1 MRKVGFICLSLFLA
15 LPLAAVAQDE
25 DDVQDVDTT
34 AQVQRVQRAAKKQEA
49 TRTITGRVVSQQDH
63 APLAGVLVKSIAGD
77 GYSALTGED
86 GTFTLRVPLY
96 SSAVEATLPGFNRV
110 RVGLNRSGQLRDIVL
125 QSEAGR
131 ALYRDEDNILNN
143 AVASGFDYS
152 NALNITSEIENHLG
166 ADVRTTQRSGLSAQ
180 GSYLQIGG
188 VGSYVAQAQPLV
200 VIDGVITDMQYDRQ
214 MIHSGFYNDVL
225 SNFNVNDIASVE
237 IMKNGTAIYG
247 AKGANGVVIIK
258 TKRNH
263 SLATR
268 IDATASVGVELVP
281 HKFSVMSGSQFKSYA
296 NDLLASTGSRS
307 QSFKF
312 LNSDHNYYWYN
323 KYNNNTDWTDEIYR
337 NAFSQNY
344 GLSVQGGGDIANYM
358 LSLGFNNAQETI
370 EEANFNRLNVKFN
383 TDIKIIDD
391 VMLRFDAS
399 FSNTTRKVYDTGA
412 PTDYDNSTI
421 TSLNFLSYAKT
432 PMLSPYS
439 FVATG
444 AQGTINP
451 AHLDIDDED
460 YLSEISQLRN
470 SNYELANPLAILE
483 YGTAQNKNY
492 YDNSYLN
499 LSITPSWNINKHLKL
514 SSLFSYTL
522 VNTNEKNYIPMSGVP
537 AFWVEDYHMKMD
549 NMIGSIY
556 SRQNSVLSDTKLQ
569 WHNRYDAH
577 CIDLLGGFRFMN
589 ESYKLTRQNGYN
601 TGNDK
606 TPLIQ
611 NTGFKQIDGTA
622 ENWATLTWYAQA
634 RYNYANRYY
643 LQADFAMDTNSQFGR
658 DAKEGLKLGGVAW
671 GLFPSIQAGW
681 VMTNEKW
688 FDAPGIDYLKLSA
701 GFGMSGNDHL
711 PYDAAHS
718 YFSSTLFLS
727 EIPGLSI
734 ENIGNTELQWETTKR
749 FNAGI
754 EGNFLNNRL
763 AASFNYFHSW
773 TDNLLTLQSL
783 NFLSGIDQTW
793 SNGGSLENE
802 GFDISFSAHVISG
815 NKWNW
820 SLGASMGH
828 YVNKLTALPDGALS
842 EEHNILGG
850 TILSRV
856 GSSINT
862 FYGYKTAK
870 TQNGTIVYA
879 TSEEAAADGLYRLG
893 EDRETKTYFGAGD
906 VKYVDQITHHDV
918 ANAAGEYDYRDGI
931 INDDDRTVI
940 GEANPDIYG
949 NIWTSLSYKRLTL
962 DLGFNY
968 SLGNDIYNYN
978 RQQLESGSRFMNQT
992 TAMLSRWSYEGQI
1005 TNVPRATYDDPM
1017 GNSAFSDRWIEDG
1030 SYLRLKNITLSY
1042 KLPINNTYIQ
1052 GITVWARA
1060 NNVFTITK
1068 YLGTDPEFSMMNSVL
1083 YQGID
1088 RGLLGSGRSFNLGVK
1103 INL

>member
-1 MRKVGFICLSLFLA
+1 MRKVGFICLSLFLT
-15 LPLAAVAQDE
+15 LPLAAIAQDDE
-25 DDVQDVDTT
+25 DVQDVDT
-34 AQVQRVQRAAKKQEA
+34 AQVQRVRQTAKKQEP
-49 TRTITGRVVSQQDH
+49 TRDITGRVVSQQDH
-63 APLAGVLVKSIAGD
+63 APLAGVLVKSIAGE
-77 GYSALTGED
+77 GYSALTDED
-86 GTFTLRVPLY
+86 GTFTLKVPLY
-96 SSAVEATLPGFNRV
+96 SSAIEVTLPGYNLV
-110 RVGLNRSGQLRDIVL
+110 RVGLNRSGELRDIVL
-125 QSEAGR
+125 QSDAAR
-131 ALYRDEDNILNN
+131 ALYGTDDNIMNH

-152 NALNITSEIENHLG
+152 NALNISAEVENQLG
-166 ADVRTTQRSGLSAQ
+166 ADVRTNQRSGLSAQ
-180 GSYLQIGG
+180 GSYMQIGG
-188 VGSYVAQAQPLV
+188 VGSYMLQAQPLIV
-200 VIDGVITDMQYDRQ
+200 VDGVITDMQYDRE

-237 IMKNGTAIYG
+237 VMKNGTAIYG
-247 AKGANGVVIIK
+247 SKGANGVIIIK
-258 TKRNH
+258 TKRNR

-281 HKFSVMSGSQFKSYA
+281 HKLSVMNGSQFKSYA
-296 NDLLASTGSRS
+296 TDLLSTTGTRT

-312 LNSDHNYYWYN
+312 LNSDPNYYWYN

-337 NAFSQNY
+337 NAISQNY

-358 LSLGFNNAQETI
+358 LSLGYNTAQETI
-370 EEANFNRLNVKFN
+370 DEANFNRLNVRFN
-383 TDIKIIDD
+383 TDIKIIDN
-391 VMLRFDAS
+391 VQVRFDAS

-412 PTDYDNSTI
+412 PEDYDNSTI

-444 AQGTINP
+444 AQGTINH
-451 AHLDIDDED
+451 AHLDIEDED
-460 YLSEISQLRN
+460 YLSEISQLKN
-470 SNYELANPLAILE
+470 ANYELANPLAILE

-499 LSITPSWNINKHLKL
+499 LSITPSWDINKHLKL
-514 SSLFSYTL
+514 SSLFSYSL

-537 AFWVEDYHMKMD
+537 AFWVNDYHMKMD

-569 WHNRYDAH
+569 WNNRYGAH
-577 CIDLLGGFRFMN
+577 AIDLMGGFRFMN
-589 ESYKLTRQNGYN
+589 DGYKLTRQNGYN

-611 NTGFKQIDGTA
+611 NTNYKQIYGTA
-622 ENWATLTWYAQA
+622 ENWASLSWYAQA

-643 LQADFAMDTNSQFGR
+643 LQADFAMDANSQFGK
-658 DAKEGLKLGGVAW
+658 DADGLKLGGVAW
-671 GLFPSIQAGW
+671 GLFPSLQAGW
-681 VMTNEKW
+681 VMSNEQW
-688 FDAPGIDYLKLSA
+688 FDAPGVDYLKLTA
-701 GFGMSGNDHL
+701 GFGMSGNDRL
-711 PYDAAHS
+711 PYDASHS
-718 YFSSTLFLS
+718 YFTSTLFLN
-727 EIPGLSI
+727 EIPGLSL
-734 ENIGNTELQWETTKR
+734 ENIGNTKLQWETTKR

-754 EGNFLNNRL
+754 EGKFLNNRL
-763 AASFNYFHSW
+763 SASFNYFYSW

-783 NFLSGIDQTW
+783 NFLSGIEQTW
-793 SNGGSLENE
+793 SNGGSLENQ
-802 GFDISFSAHVISG
+802 GFDVSATAHIISG

-820 SLGASMGH
+820 SVGASMGH
-828 YVNKLTALPDGALS
+828 YVNKLTELPDDAPYEDHS
-842 EEHNILGG
+842 ILGA
-850 TILSRV
+850 TIRSQV

-862 FYGYKTAK
+862 FYGLKTAK

-879 TSEEAAADGLYRLG
+879 TSEEASADGLYRLG
-893 EDRETKTYFGAGD
+893 DDKVTKSYFTAGD
-906 VKYVDQITHHDV
+906 VKYVDQ
-918 ANAAGEYDYRDGI
+918 NNDGI
-931 INDDDRTVI
+931 IDDNDRTVI
-940 GEANPDIYG
+940 GDANPDIYG

-992 TAMLSRWSYEGQI
+992 TAMLSRWSYEGQV
-1005 TNVPRATYDDPM
+1005 TNVPRANYGDPM
-1017 GNSAFSDRWIEDG
+1017 GNSEFSDRWIEDG
-1030 SYLRLKNITLSY
+1030 SYLRLKNVTLSY

-1068 YLGTDPEFSMMNSVL
+1068 YLGTDPEFSMRGSVL